1 MEIRKHY
8 RNRKTNNRIKEKK
21 NNTSQIQIG
30 KNYINKKKRANL
42 KNWECQLEKHNK
54 SRKKYNWSWQKQ
66 WK

>member
-42 KNWECQLEKHNK
+42 KNLECQLEKHNK